1 VEGFS
6 WESLLTF
13 GPLLLAGLPNT
24 ILLAVLAILLGMA
37 IGFVAGMGRI
47 SHNRVASGAARV
59 YVEIVRGVPL
69 LVLLYLMYFGIGVY
83 VNVPRYVAAV
93 LALGIFSGAFVAEIV
108 RASIQSIP
116 LGQME
121 AALALGVSESQA
133 MRKIIL
139 PQALKRMV
147 PPLAGQFI
155 SLMKD
160 SSLASI
166 IGIPELTLM
175 TYQVITVTFRSFQ
188 FWITT
193 ALIYL
198 FLGLILSRIA
208 HGMERRFHVID

>member
-1 VEGFS
+1 MEGFS
-6 WESLLTF
+6 WESLLTY

-37 IGFVAGMGRI
+37 IGFVAGLARI
-47 SHNRVASGAARV
+47 SHNPLASGLARV

-93 LALGIFSGAFVAEIV
+93 AALGIFSGAFVAEIV

-121 AALALGVSESQA
+121 AGLALGVSESQA

-166 IGIPELTLM
+166 IAIPELTLM

-193 ALIYL
+193 AMIYL

-208 HGMERRFHVID
+208 HALERKFHVID